1 VTRPAHRRPA
11 ARSTAAQAPSAPSR
25 PTRLACFAAVAPGL
39 EALALAEAR
48 ALGLPAVEEEG
59 GFGWTGDLR
68 SVLTANVGLRIAS
81 RVLVRLDSFE
91 AVSFADLERRARR
104 VAWGTVVRAGDAAR
118 FRVTCKKSRL
128 YHSDAVAQR
137 LADALTRTV
146 PGARVVVGDG
156 SSLRR
161 SAPPVGVPDAQHVGD
176 EETSGDEATL
186 FVVRFFRDRCTISVD
201 TSGALLHRRGY
212 RMATAKA
219 PLRETL
225 AAALLAA
232 SGWDRVAPLVDPL
245 CGSGT
250 IAIEGALMAR
260 GSAPGAHRTF
270 AVERWPGVP
279 KSLGLEVRAELA
291 AVRSDRALG
300 VILGSDRDAGAIEAA
315 RGNAGRAGVAD
326 DVAFAVHAV
335 SGAPMPAHER
345 GWIVTNPPYGVRVG
359 ESGRVRDLWAQL
371 GKVLRARAPG
381 WEVALLSPDHA
392 LERALGF
399 PLRMAART
407 TNGGI
412 PVRIMVGQV
421 PTGPST
427 EL

>member
-1 VTRPAHRRPA
+1 
-11 ARSTAAQAPSAPSR
+11 
-25 PTRLACFAAVAPGL
+25 VAPGL

-68 SVLTANVGLRIAS
+68 SVIAANVGLRIAS

-91 AVSFADLERRARR
+91 ATSFADLERRARR
-104 VAWGTVVRAGDAAR
+104 VAWGTVIRAGEAVR

-146 PGARVVVGDG
+146 PGVRIIDH
-156 SSLRR
+156 R
-161 SAPPVGVPDAQHVGD
+161 GD
-176 EETSGDEATL
+176 EETETEERTTL
-186 FVVRFFRDRCTISVD
+186 FVVRFFRDRCLISVD

-225 AAALLAA
+225 AAALVAA
-232 SGWDRVAPLVDPL
+232 SGWDGVAPLVDPL

-250 IAIEGALMAR
+250 IAIEGAWMAR
-260 GSAPGAHRTF
+260 GIPPGVNRTF
-270 AVERWPGVP
+270 TVERWPGVP
-279 KSLGLEVRAELA
+279 ETLGREVRAELA
-291 AVRSDRALG
+291 SKTQVSAAG
-300 VILGSDRDAGAIEAA
+300 PILGSDRDAGAIEAA
-315 RGNAGRAGVAD
+315 RGNAARAGVAD
-326 DVAFAVHAV
+326 DVAFAVHAL
-335 SGAPMPAHER
+335 SAAPIPAHER

-381 WEVALLSPDHA
+381 WEVALLSPDQL
-392 LERALGF
+392 LERQLGI
-399 PLRMAART
+399 PLRLAART

-412 PVRIMVGQV
+412 PIRLMVGRV
-421 PTGPST
+421 PARPH
-427 EL
+427 

>member
-1 VTRPAHRRPA
+1 
-11 ARSTAAQAPSAPSR
+11 
-25 PTRLACFAAVAPGL
+25 VAPGL
-39 EALALAEAR
+39 EPLALAEAR

-68 SVLTANVGLRIAS
+68 SVVAANVGLRIAS

-91 AVSFADLERRARR
+91 ALSFADLERRARR

-137 LADALTRTV
+137 LADALVRTV
-146 PGARVVVGDG
+146 PGVRVVEH
-156 SSLRR
+156 
-161 SAPPVGVPDAQHVGD
+161 QGD
-176 EETSGDEATL
+176 EEAGSDEATL
-186 FVVRFFRDRCTISVD
+186 FVVRFFRDRCLISVD

-232 SGWDRVAPLVDPL
+232 SGWDGVAPLVDPL

-250 IAIEGALMAR
+250 IAIEGAWMAR
-260 GSAPGAHRTF
+260 GVPPGANRTF

-279 KSLGLEVRAELA
+279 ETLGREVRAELA
-291 AVRSDRALG
+291 SKTQAPGEGVPVDDRAVG
-300 VILGSDRDAGAIEAA
+300 AVMGSDRDAGAIEAA
-315 RGNAGRAGVAD
+315 RGNAARAGVTD
-326 DVAFAVHAV
+326 DVAFAVHSLSA
-335 SGAPMPAHER
+335 APIPAHER

-381 WEVALLSPDHA
+381 WGVALLSPDQA
-392 LERALGF
+392 LERELGF
-399 PLRMAART
+399 PLRLAART

-412 PVRIMVGQV
+412 PVRLMVGRV
-421 PTGPST
+421 PTSPR
-427 EL
+427 

>member
-1 VTRPAHRRPA
+1 MTHSKHRRPTT
-11 ARSTAAQAPSAPSR
+11 RSTAPATPPATTR
-25 PTRLACFAAVAPGL
+25 PTQLACFAAVAPGL
-39 EALALAEAR
+39 ETLALAEAR

-68 SVLTANVGLRIAS
+68 SVITANVGLRIAS

-91 AVSFADLERRARR
+91 ATSFADLERRAKR
-104 VAWGTVVRAGDAAR
+104 VAWGTVVRAGDDVR

-137 LADALTRTV
+137 LADALVRTV
-146 PGARVVVGDG
+146 PGVRV
-156 SSLRR
+156 LKH
-161 SAPPVGVPDAQHVGD
+161 AGD
-176 EETSGDEATL
+176 EETGSDEATL
-186 FVVRFFRDRCTISVD
+186 FVVRFFKDRCLISVD

-232 SGWDRVAPLVDPL
+232 SGWDGVAPLVDPL

-250 IAIEGALMAR
+250 IAIEGGWMAR
-260 GSAPGAHRTF
+260 GIAPGAHRSF
-270 AVERWPGVP
+270 AVERWPGV
-279 KSLGLEVRAELA
+279 SEALGREVRAELA
-291 AVRSDRALG
+291 AGTRSSAPG

-315 RGNAGRAGVAD
+315 RGNAARAGVAD
-326 DVAFAVHAV
+326 DVAFAVHAL
-335 SGAPMPAHER
+335 SAAPMPAHER

-381 WEVALLSPDHA
+381 WEVALLSPDQA
-392 LERALGF
+392 LERQLGF

-412 PVRIMVGQV
+412 PVRIMVGRV
-421 PTGPST
+421 PTAAPKVT
-427 EL
+427 RPR